1 MRPQQH
7 GKIKTGRPK
16 SIKPIDNVCW
26 DLKTCPKTELTFP
39 HDFFFFAA
47 QNLTAELIIIKRQRI
62 LLRDRY
68 SSFSIPET
76 KQKKKKT
83 PIMKQSVGS
92 YSMLLL
98 SVCFSFWICCHHH
111 HCDSHICGKYSP
123 RISTV
128 SIFKND
134 EIVGHPFC
142 FYFNGI
148 AIGFNILIHFD
159 ALTSQNSPQKTLSHE
174 NAFAFR
180 PFSMFLFCT
189 THLK

>member
-1 MRPQQH
+1 MSENWVNLP
-7 GKIKTGRPK
+7 P
-16 SIKPIDNVCW
+16 W
-26 DLKTCPKTELTFP
+26 
-39 HDFFFFAA
+39 FFFFCCTKFNRRANNNKA
-47 QNLTAELIIIKRQRI
+47 SKDFTAWSLQ
-62 LLRDRY
+62 LFFYPRD
-68 SSFSIPET
+68 
-76 KQKKKKT
+76 KAKKKKT
-83 PIMKQSVGS
+83 PIMKQSVGL

-180 PFSMFLFCT
+180 PFAMFLFCT